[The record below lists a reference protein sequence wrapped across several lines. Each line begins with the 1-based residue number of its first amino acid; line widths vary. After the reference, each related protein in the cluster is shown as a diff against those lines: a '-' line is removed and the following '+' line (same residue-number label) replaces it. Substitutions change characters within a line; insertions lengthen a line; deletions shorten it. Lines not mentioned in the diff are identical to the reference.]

1 LNPSACGSREM
12 FTPFE
17 LDLFLEVLVCVFLQ
31 CPEKQK
37 TKASL
42 SPHPTPHDATHP
54 SSTQNRKEKGERR
67 KEKRR
72 KGLNLACG
80 GKTKTSLLP
89 AFCSTRQ
96 LPQKGP
102 FFCNICHNY
111 NPGRKVRTGPFTHTK
126 RKKDN
131 QPTLPWCSSR
141 TSTLVNRAC
150 GPLE

>member
-1 LNPSACGSREM
+1 ML
-12 FTPFE
+12 TPFE
-17 LDLFLEVLVCVFLQ
+17 FDLFWRFWFVFFAVSR
-31 CPEKQK
+31 K
-37 TKASL
+37 TKKQNHHSPRI
-42 SPHPTPHDATHP
+42 PHPMMQPTPL
-54 SSTQNRKEKGERR
+54 QLRIEEKGERR